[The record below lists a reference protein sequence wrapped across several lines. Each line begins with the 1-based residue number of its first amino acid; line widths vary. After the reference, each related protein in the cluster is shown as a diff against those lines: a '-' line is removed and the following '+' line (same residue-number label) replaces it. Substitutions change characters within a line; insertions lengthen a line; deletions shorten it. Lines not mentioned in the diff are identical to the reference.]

1 MEQHREE
8 DAVEGQR
15 EGAEGQRLGGWMLVL
30 LTQVGKRE
38 RRENAEKKFRTCL
51 LAELHLGL
59 PSVCGFNL

>member
-8 DAVEGQR
+8 NAVEGQR

-38 RRENAEKKFRTCL
+38 RWESTERKFRTCL

-59 PSVCGFNL
+59 PSVCGFDL